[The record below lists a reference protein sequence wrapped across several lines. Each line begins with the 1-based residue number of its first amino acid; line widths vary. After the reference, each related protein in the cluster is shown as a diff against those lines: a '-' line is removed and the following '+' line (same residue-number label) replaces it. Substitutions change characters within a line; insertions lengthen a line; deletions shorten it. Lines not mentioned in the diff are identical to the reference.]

1 MALRQVVVPYRC
13 DCDIIPC
20 VDVVIC
26 LDPIWAYRTVSG
38 YPFIFG
44 SVTVVNRVQTR
55 VNRNCCTTS
64 RFSREYCEY
73 TVQFDD
79 VQLLADPI
87 GGLTY
92 VVESDDT
99 VSISTETCLVQSLVD
114 NETTIGNLCE
124 AVADCGFLKTEDLCA
139 EIVACGAVIDT
150 DLCAA
155 IVECGAV
162 LEPDLCE
169 AVEDCGFIKTED
181 LCTAVTA
188 CGFGEEGI
196 GITSVV
202 DDGTVEGCNVLGVGS
217 SIRHLYIDGNVLA
230 VQAAPE
236 HMARTYD
243 SAGLNAAYNQPLVI
257 SGSSVITPSITM
269 SILPL
274 SCRPQR
280 AMITVDAA
288 LAMDV
293 KAGWKGDYILQ
304 ISIDFDGNYVD
315 QAAYVLHATVDRLE
329 TFQIHS
335 TTVHEIDAGA
345 SLNLWWRLLVDVVD
359 GMPDSELINY
369 AYSAR
374 ALAVTT

>member
-44 SVTVVNRVQTR
+44 TVTVVNRVQTR

-64 RFSREYCEY
+64 KFSKEYCEY

-79 VQLLADPI
+79 AQLLPNPI
-87 GGLTY
+87 GGLQY

-99 VSISTETCLVQSLVD
+99 VSISTETCLVQSLLD

-124 AVADCGFLKTEDLCA
+124 AVADCGFLKTEDLCE

-155 IVECGAV
+155 IVDCGAV
-162 LEPDLCE
+162 LQPDLCE
-169 AVEDCGFIKTED
+169 AVEDCGFLKTED
-181 LCTAVTA
+181 LCTEVTA
-188 CGFGEEGI
+188 CGFGEDGI
-196 GITSVV
+196 GITNVV
-202 DDGTVEGCNVLGVGS
+202 DAGTVEGCNVLGVGS
-217 SIRHLYIDGNVLA
+217 SIRDLHIDGNDLI

-236 HMARTYD
+236 HMARVYQ
-243 SAGLNAAYNQPLVI
+243 SAVLDADFHGPLVI
-257 SGSSVITPSITM
+257 SGSSLIMPTIEMTIP
-269 SILPL
+269 PL
-274 SCRPQR
+274 SCRPQK
-280 AMITVDAA
+280 ASITVDVA
-288 LAMDV
+288 LVMDV
-293 KAGWKGDYILQ
+293 KEGWKGDYILQ
-304 ISIDFDGNYVD
+304 VSLTDEGGFYD

-329 TFQIHS
+329 TFHIHS
-335 TTVHEIDAGA
+335 TTVHDIDQGA
-345 SLNLWWRLLVDVVD
+345 TLNLLWRVFVDVVD
-359 GMPDSELINY
+359 GMPDSEVINY